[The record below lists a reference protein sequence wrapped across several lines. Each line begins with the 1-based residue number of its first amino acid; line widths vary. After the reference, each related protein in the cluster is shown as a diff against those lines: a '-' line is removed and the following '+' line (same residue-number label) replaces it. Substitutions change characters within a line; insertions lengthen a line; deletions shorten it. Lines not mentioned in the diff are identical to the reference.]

1 MLLMH
6 IMLES
11 SDYQLSTMYHG
22 WDGGVYLCCTGY
34 CFAEY
39 LYLKTLVVASLLF
52 PQCEAY
58 LDITMCGM
66 YRNGLSSASVETL
79 SVSL

>member
-6 IMLES
+6 IALES
-11 SDYQLSTMYHG
+11 SDYQLSTVYHG
-22 WDGGVYLCCTGY
+22 WDRQAYLCCTGY

-52 PQCEAY
+52 PRCEAY
-58 LDITMCGM
+58 LNITMCGM
-66 YRNGLSSASVETL
+66 YRDGLPSASVETL
-79 SVSL
+79 FVS